1 MSSCLELL
9 EDQGFKAEHQLFV
22 RMISCMN
29 AYWSTDTF
37 GPDQNTF
44 DPSGIVGTA
53 IEEGELESES
63 ESFIGAVF
71 VENFQKARKERK
83 WGNGIKMEH
92 IAAQSETISSQQE
105 LATDSEETK
114 AKEFSH
120 VLKPHIYTFS
130 CKYCPFTLKAREK
143 GRKFRFK
150 LRKHNKAEHHV
161 CEVCRKKNSDKEELE
176 RHMATE
182 HKDSNRRLVCGIKG
196 CTASP
201 KDMLTCPR
209 YDPLDLQA
217 V

>member
-1 MSSCLELL
+1 MGGGNNLTSCLELL

-53 IEEGELESES
+53 IEEGELEL
-63 ESFIGAVF
+63 
-71 VENFQKARKERK
+71 ENETVSPEPDLLNIFSKQEKKENQ
-83 WGNGIKMEH
+83 NGIKMED
-92 IAAQSETISSQQE
+92 IAMQSETIPQQE

-176 RHMATE
+176 RHM
-182 HKDSNRRLVCGIKG
+182 I
-196 CTASP
+196 P
-201 KDMLTCPR
+201 
-209 YDPLDLQA
+209 
-217 V
+217 